1 MSAPLV
7 FLDTET
13 DGIHPGRRVWEVAMI
28 RRDYDGDSVKQME
41 THFFVG
47 LDLRDSDPFGLRVGG
62 FWDRHPAGRKISGK
76 HAAPSDFVNVLPR
89 HEAAKEIMRWT
100 FGAHIV
106 GAVPS
111 FDTETLAKMLRAEGY
126 MPSWHHHLIDVET
139 MALGW
144 LLGRSNGRQ
153 HVIGYDGRTIT
164 LAPPWKSDDLSRA
177 CGVTPP
183 EGDDRHT
190 ALGDARWVMA
200 WYDAMRPRDSG
211 EASDE

>member
-1 MSAPLV
+1 M

-100 FGAHIV
+100 FDAHIV

-164 LAPPWKSDDLSRA
+164 LKGSHPEPGGGQMHHRAVWKIA
-177 CGVTPP
+177 
-183 EGDDRHT
+183 
-190 ALGDARWVMA
+190 
-200 WYDAMRPRDSG
+200 DSNTQTFEMYG
-211 EASDE
+211 THHGQKESKVLEITYTRKP